1 MNVRLGMSLWV
12 GIFALVMLPSIAL
25 ADTAAPS
32 AAPGSA
38 APVTPSDGEKLYEK
52 ATTAL
57 DRDDLSA
64 ALILYVQAA
73 ELNYMPAQVKLGEFA
88 DSSQYYETAVGW
100 FLMAAM
106 QGDAAGQ
113 YNLGRMYQSGNGIEK
128 DDAKASYWMRRSAA
142 KNYIPAVKALALG
155 YRLGTLG
162 LKVDLDQANA
172 WDAKAARLDAIETR
186 AVNKKLAEFAE
197 AQKKL
202 KEEAAKKNK

>member
-1 MNVRLGMSLWV
+1 MNVRLGVSLWV
-12 GIFALVMLPSIAL
+12 GILALAMLPSVAL
-25 ADTAAPS
+25 ADTAAP
-32 AAPGSA
+32 AVTAGSA
-38 APVTPSDGEKLYEK
+38 ALVTSVDGEKLFEK

-73 ELNYMPAQVKLGEFA
+73 ELNYIPAQVKLGEFA
-88 DSSQYYETAVGW
+88 DSSQYYEAAVGW

-128 DDAKASYWMRRSAA
+128 DDAKASYWIRRSAA

-155 YRLGTLG
+155 YRIGTLG
-162 LKVDLDQANA
+162 MKVDLEQANA

-186 AVNKKLAEFAE
+186 AINKKLNEFVE

>member
-1 MNVRLGMSLWV
+1 MKVRLGRLVWV
-12 GIFALVMLPSIAL
+12 GIFALTMLPSVAL
-25 ADTAAPS
+25 AETAAP
-32 AAPGSA
+32 AAGSA
-38 APVTPSDGEKLYEK
+38 APITPSDGEKLYEQ
-52 ATTAL
+52 ATTKL

-73 ELNYMPAQVKLGEFA
+73 ELNYIPAQVKLGEFA

-142 KNYIPAVKALALG
+142 KNYVAAIKALALG
-155 YRLGTLG
+155 YRIGTLG

-172 WDAKAARLDAIETR
+172 LDAKAARLDAIETR
-186 AVNKKLAEFAE
+186 AINKKLAEFAE